1 MERFLL
7 YYTMIADAPD
17 QPCKEMCSTELL
29 PSSPAAYVFVQ
40 SPGTSIPFSSALN
53 EGVARNHD
61 TVMDL
66 WVYRITSVARNHIG
80 LLAAA
85 AICTTGILARR
96 REESIVISR

>member
-1 MERFLL
+1 MPLINHARKYVQQNCCLHPN
-7 YYTMIADAPD
+7 A
-17 QPCKEMCSTELL
+17 QVS
-29 PSSPAAYVFVQ
+29 AAYVFVQ
-40 SPGTSIPFSSALN
+40 SPGISVPFISALD
-53 EGVARNHD
+53 EGIARSDD

>member
-1 MERFLL
+1 MPLINHARKYVQQNCCLHPN
-7 YYTMIADAPD
+7 A
-17 QPCKEMCSTELL
+17 QVS
-29 PSSPAAYVFVQ
+29 AAYVFVQ
-40 SPGTSIPFSSALN
+40 SPFISALD
-53 EGVARNHD
+53 EGVARSDD

-85 AICTTGILARR
+85 AICTTGTLARR